1 MSQIEELQQRI
12 TAAMDRI
19 GQGLE
24 LVAGKGGGADPA
36 ETAALREAL
45 EEEQLA
51 NQQLQERVRN
61 LSERRQVDHAAAEKA
76 ESDLKAALSRFD
88 GELQAL
94 RKANQLLRD
103 NNQALREANEEIGL
117 DGTKI
122 LQLGQL
128 DEAETPS
135 GFRITPCVGAVPF
148 PLESYR
154 SRDLRWE
161 DGCSKEIAVYCENLA
176 RDHLP
181 RSH

>member
-103 NNQALREANEEIGL
+103 NNQALREANEAGVAEPHLINKAMLAELEGL
-117 DGTKI
+117 RAARAAD
-122 LQLGQL
+122 Q
-128 DEAETPS
+128 AET
-135 GFRITPCVGAVPF
+135 GAVMAE
-148 PLESYR
+148 LER
-154 SRDLRWE
+154 LIGKDAQNAQE
-161 DGCSKEIAVYCENLA
+161 DA
-176 RDHLP
+176 
-181 RSH
+181 